1 MAEKPFLQLAHG
13 KFSYLLISLIVLL
26 LLFPIVSE
34 VFIERVIFDV
44 FLSIVLLSAVYTVSP
59 KKHVF
64 TIALLLSLPTFAGIW
79 STYFLKNFYVTLVGW
94 SFAVAFFGF
103 IGIIVLSDVLKAEKV
118 TTDTIYAAICV
129 YLLIGVTWALLYSV
143 MEGIRPESF
152 VIAHAQLSNAT
163 EYIPHFLYYSFV
175 TLTTLGFGDITP
187 ITPAAKSFSYM
198 EAVTGQIYVAVLIA
212 RLVGLHIAY
221 SMKKDSS

>member
-1 MAEKPFLQLAHG
+1 MAEKPFLPFAHG
-13 KFSYLLISLIVLL
+13 KFSFLLISLIVLL

-34 VFIERVIFDV
+34 VFIERVIFDI

-59 KKHVF
+59 KRHVF
-64 TIALLLSLPTFAGIW
+64 TIALLLSLPTFAGMW
-79 STYFLKNFYVTLVGW
+79 SNYFLKNVYVTLVGW

-118 TTDTIYAAICV
+118 TTDTIHAAICV
-129 YLLIGVTWALLYSV
+129 YLLMGVTWALLYSF
-143 MEGIRPESF
+143 MEGVRPESF
-152 VIAHAQLSNAT
+152 VISQGQLSSAT
-163 EYIPHFLYYSFV
+163 EYVPHFLYYSFV
-175 TLTTLGFGDITP
+175 TLTTLGYGDITP

-198 EAVTGQIYVAVLIA
+198 EAVTGQIYIAVLIA
-212 RLVGLHIAY
+212 RLVGLHIAH

>member
-1 MAEKPFLQLAHG
+1 
-13 KFSYLLISLIVLL
+13 
-26 LLFPIVSE
+26 

-64 TIALLLSLPTFAGIW
+64 TIALLLSLPTFAGMW
-79 STYFLKNFYVTLVGW
+79 ATYFLKNFYVTLVGW

-103 IGIIVLSDVLKAEKV
+103 IGIIVLSDVLRAEKV
-118 TTDTIYAAICV
+118 TTDTIHAAICV
-129 YLLIGVTWALLYSV
+129 YLLMGVTWALLYSV

-152 VIAHAQLSNAT
+152 VIAQGQFSGAT
-163 EYIPHFLYYSFV
+163 DYVPHFLYYSFV

-187 ITPAAKSFSYM
+187 LTPAAKSFSYM
-198 EAVTGQIYVAVLIA
+198 EAVTGQIYIAVLIA
-212 RLVGLHIAY
+212 RLVGLHIAH

>member
-1 MAEKPFLQLAHG
+1 MAEKPFLPFAHG

-26 LLFPIVSE
+26 LLFPIVSD

-118 TTDTIYAAICV
+118 TTDTIHAAICV
-129 YLLIGVTWALLYSV
+129 YLLMGVTWALLYSII
-143 MEGIRPESF
+143 EGVRPESC
-152 VIAHAQLSNAT
+152 VITHPQLSSAT
-163 EYIPHFLYYSFV
+163 QNH
-175 TLTTLGFGDITP
+175 TP
-187 ITPAAKSFSYM
+187 I
-198 EAVTGQIYVAVLIA
+198 L
-212 RLVGLHIAY
+212 
-221 SMKKDSS
+221 